1 MTMLSRP
8 VTNTELQ
15 WHLLVF
21 VYSTINSKL
30 IRPINQTHK
39 TMNKFAGDDIDDVI
53 LNGITFRGGPK
64 RENAP
69 SDGKVRSKAKKKQ
82 YITGAHGSGSAKK
95 KADIRK
101 ARANRH
107 K

>member
-1 MTMLSRP
+1 
-8 VTNTELQ
+8 
-15 WHLLVF
+15 
-21 VYSTINSKL
+21 
-30 IRPINQTHK
+30 
-39 TMNKFAGDDIDDVI
+39 MNHFSGDDIDNVI
-53 LNGITFRGGPK
+53 LNGITFRGGGTK
-64 RENAP
+64 KET
-69 SDGKVRSKAKKKQ
+69 SDANNKVRSKAKKKQ

>member
-1 MTMLSRP
+1 MADR
-8 VTNTELQ
+8 
-15 WHLLVF
+15 
-21 VYSTINSKL
+21 
-30 IRPINQTHK
+30 
-39 TMNKFAGDDIDDVI
+39 FAGDDIDDVI

-64 RENAP
+64 KDTSKNDDR
-69 SDGKVRSKAKKKQ
+69 VRTKAQKKK
-82 YITGAHGSGSAKK
+82 YVTGAHGSGSAKK

>member
-1 MTMLSRP
+1 MS
-8 VTNTELQ
+8 N
-15 WHLLVF
+15 
-21 VYSTINSKL
+21 Y
-30 IRPINQTHK
+30 
-39 TMNKFAGDDIDDVI
+39 AGDDIENVI

-64 RENAP
+64 KEASGTDR
-69 SDGKVRSKAKKKQ
+69 KVRSKAQKKQ
-82 YITGAHGSGSAKK
+82 YVTGAHGSGSAKK

>member
-1 MTMLSRP
+1 
-8 VTNTELQ
+8 
-15 WHLLVF
+15 
-21 VYSTINSKL
+21 
-30 IRPINQTHK
+30 
-39 TMNKFAGDDIDDVI
+39 MNKFAGDDIDEVI

-64 RENAP
+64 RETP
-69 SDGKVRSKAKKKQ
+69 EGGSKVRSKAKKKQ
-82 YITGAHGSGSAKK
+82 YVTGAHGSGSAKK

>member
-1 MTMLSRP
+1 MTHFS
-8 VTNTELQ
+8 N
-15 WHLLVF
+15 
-21 VYSTINSKL
+21 
-30 IRPINQTHK
+30 
-39 TMNKFAGDDIDDVI
+39 DDIDEVI

-64 RENAP
+64 KESAP
-69 SDGKVRSKAKKKQ
+69 SDRKVRSKAKKKQ
-82 YITGAHGSGSAKK
+82 YVTGAHGSGSAKK

>member
-1 MTMLSRP
+1 
-8 VTNTELQ
+8 
-15 WHLLVF
+15 
-21 VYSTINSKL
+21 
-30 IRPINQTHK
+30 
-39 TMNKFAGDDIDDVI
+39 MNKFSGDDIEEVI

-64 RENAP
+64 KERTP

-82 YITGAHGSGSAKK
+82 YVTGAHGSGSAKK

>member
-1 MTMLSRP
+1 MSQFTS
-8 VTNTELQ
+8 
-15 WHLLVF
+15 
-21 VYSTINSKL
+21 
-30 IRPINQTHK
+30 
-39 TMNKFAGDDIDDVI
+39 DDIESVI

-64 RENAP
+64 KESAP
-69 SDGKVRSKAKKKQ
+69 STGKVRSKAPKKQ
-82 YITGAHGSGSAKK
+82 YVTGAHGSGSAKK

>member
-1 MTMLSRP
+1 MAHF
-8 VTNTELQ
+8 TN
-15 WHLLVF
+15 
-21 VYSTINSKL
+21 
-30 IRPINQTHK
+30 
-39 TMNKFAGDDIDDVI
+39 DDIDEVI

-64 RENAP
+64 KESAP
-69 SDGKVRSKAKKKQ
+69 SNGKVRSKAKKKQ
-82 YITGAHGSGSAKK
+82 YVTGAHGSGSAKK

>member
-1 MTMLSRP
+1 
-8 VTNTELQ
+8 
-15 WHLLVF
+15 
-21 VYSTINSKL
+21 
-30 IRPINQTHK
+30 
-39 TMNKFAGDDIDDVI
+39 MNNFAGDDIENVI

-64 RENAP
+64 KEKAS

>member
-1 MTMLSRP
+1 MADR
-8 VTNTELQ
+8 
-15 WHLLVF
+15 
-21 VYSTINSKL
+21 
-30 IRPINQTHK
+30 
-39 TMNKFAGDDIDDVI
+39 FAGDDIDDVI

-64 RENAP
+64 KDTPKNDDR
-69 SDGKVRSKAKKKQ
+69 VRTKAQKKK
-82 YITGAHGSGSAKK
+82 YVTGAHCSGSAKK